1 MDARHIDA
9 AQPQPQQRRSETLLS
24 VRGVHAGYGGIP
36 VLHGVDLD
44 VLPGESVGL
53 LGHNGMG
60 KTTLL
65 RALMGSIRCTAG
77 AVRFGQSD
85 ITHCAPHVRSRA
97 GLAYVPQGRQIFGHL
112 SVADNLRM
120 GMVKNGAGDSDG
132 IDELLDVFPRLKAL
146 LGRDGGALS
155 GGEQQLLALA
165 RALAG
170 RPQLMLLDEPTEGI
184 QPSINEEIAAT
195 LVQLRQTKG
204 LAIVLVE
211 QQLDFVAEVAQRV
224 LVIKRGRIGAEI
236 PREHLG
242 DVQIVSEYTGV
253 SL

>member
-1 MDARHIDA
+1 
-9 AQPQPQQRRSETLLS
+9 
-24 VRGVHAGYGGIP
+24 
-36 VLHGVDLD
+36 
-44 VLPGESVGL
+44 
-53 LGHNGMG
+53 
-60 KTTLL
+60 
-65 RALMGSIRCTAG
+65 
-77 AVRFGQSD
+77 
-85 ITHCAPHVRSRA
+85 
-97 GLAYVPQGRQIFGHL
+97 
-112 SVADNLRM
+112 
-120 GMVKNGAGDSDG
+120 
-132 IDELLDVFPRLKAL
+132 
-146 LGRDGGALS
+146 
-155 GGEQQLLALA
+155 
-165 RALAG
+165 
-170 RPQLMLLDEPTEGI
+170 MLLDEPTEGI